1 MTLRVLAG
9 IEETRVDVRAALVAE
24 LPLDPNTPGAR
35 KSLALLLSA
44 WESARAQLQ
53 LTEKQKLEAKM
64 TNQTRLL
71 QTSEH
76 HAMRIAVEKVTGK
89 LRDKE
94 ASSKQLISVR
104 LEQVPQAED
113 LKEVTS
119 LDEGEIESL
128 AATIDP
134 ASATLRI
141 RSGKKTVATP
151 KNAEELRL
159 RHRRIGFC
167 GNIQNISRLDHGCAG
182 CRS

>member
-1 MTLRVLAG
+1 MCGRRWLQNCRL
-9 IEETRVDVRAALVAE
+9 
-24 LPLDPNTPGAR
+24 TPTHPAH
-35 KSLALLLSA
+35 
-44 WESARAQLQ
+44 ARAWLCSCLREDQ

-159 RHRRIGFC
+159 RHRRIGFSWQFVATFRIFPDWIM
-167 GNIQNISRLDHGCAG
+167 GAQVAG
-182 CRS
+182 PEI